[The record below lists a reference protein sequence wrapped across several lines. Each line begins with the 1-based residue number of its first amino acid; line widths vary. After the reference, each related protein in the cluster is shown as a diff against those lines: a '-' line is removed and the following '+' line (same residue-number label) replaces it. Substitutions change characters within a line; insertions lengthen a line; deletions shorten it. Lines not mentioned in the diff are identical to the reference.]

1 MRLRNI
7 PGAEEKIE
15 ASEFVVQDPI
25 RYRGQWKNTWF
36 PEQKAVFLEIG
47 CGKGSFLHALS
58 GMNPEIGYL
67 GIEKM
72 SSVLLRAVEKCEA
85 EGRPNLKFLRFD
97 AEALTDCFAPG
108 EVDRIYLNFSDPWPK
123 DRHHKRRLTSREF
136 LSRYVEILAPGGRV
150 EFKTDNEKLFDFSL
164 EELEASGW
172 TVLEMTRDLHRSPMN
187 EGNVMTDY
195 EDRFST
201 LGNRIL
207 KLIAAPPEK

>member
-15 ASEFVVQDPI
+15 ASPFVVQDPASF
-25 RYRGQWKNTWF
+25 RGRWK
-36 PEQKAVFLEIG
+36 EAVFPGVKRFYLEIG
-47 CGKGSFLHALS
+47 CGKGIFLHTLS
-58 GMNPEIGYL
+58 ERDPETGFL

-72 SSVLLRAVEKCEA
+72 SSVLLRAVEKFGA
-85 EGRPNLKFLRFD
+85 EEQANLRFLRMD
-97 AEALTDCFAPG
+97 AENITECFAPG

-136 LSRYVEILAPGGRV
+136 LARYAEVLSPGGTL
-150 EFKTDNEKLFDFSL
+150 EFKTDNEALFDFSL
-164 EELEASGW
+164 EELSAVHW
-172 TVLEMTRDLHRSPMN
+172 TVTAMTRDLHRSPMN
-187 EGNVMTDY
+187 EGNVMTEY

-207 KLIAAPPEK
+207 KLIAKPAGA

>member
-7 PGAEEKIE
+7 PGAEEKIA
-15 ASEFVVQDPI
+15 ASPFVIQDPEV
-25 RYRGQWKNTWF
+25 YRGRWRECLF
-36 PEQKAVFLEIG
+36 PEAGKLYLEIG
-47 CGKGSFLHALS
+47 CGKGTFLHTMS
-58 GMNPEIGYL
+58 GIHPDVGFI
-67 GIEKM
+67 GIERM

-85 EGRPNLKFLRFD
+85 EERPNLRFLRFD
-97 AEALTDCFAPG
+97 AENLTDCFSFG

-136 LSRYVEILAPGGRV
+136 LARYTKILAPGGTV

-164 EELEASGW
+164 EELSASGW
-172 TVLEMTRDLHRSPMN
+172 TVTEMTRDLHRSPMN
-187 EGNVMTDY
+187 EGNVMTEY

-207 KLIAAPPEK
+207 KLIAKP